1 MRMDTILTGIPILA
15 VSPAGG
21 GAGEWGAL
29 LTYIIMALGIS
40 FLCSIWEAA
49 MLSTPVSHIELLVQE
64 GRQAGFIMQGLRQN
78 VEHPISAIL
87 TLNTIAHT
95 VGAAGAGAEA
105 TAIFGSQFQGIIF
118 AILTLLILLF
128 SEIIPKTLGAVYAK
142 PLTPFTAHS
151 LRILLL
157 LFKPAV
163 FAFDFFTRAMRPS
176 EEPPTVTRS
185 ELQVMARISAEEG
198 GIQEREN
205 RVVANLLQLA
215 DVQVETIMTP
225 RTVVLMFQEAQT
237 VADIMR
243 SYTFLPFSRIPLYG
257 DSADDVKGYA
267 LRHEIYRRA
276 AADEHEVKMRDIAR
290 NLEVVPETN
299 SVAQV
304 LDEFI
309 AKQDHIFLVIDEYG
323 GTAGLITLEDTVE
336 TLLGIEILDESDRVA
351 DLQELARRRYQSQVD
366 LLAELDGRQDAAAGP
381 DEPPAPGASP

>member
-1 MRMDTILTGIPILA
+1 MDTIFTGIPVLA
-15 VSPAGG
+15 VGPAAGG
-21 GAGEWGAL
+21 SGEWGMLAA
-29 LTYIIMALGIS
+29 YIIMALGIS

-49 MLSTPVSHIELLVQE
+49 MLSTPVSHIELLVQQ
-64 GRQAGFIMQGLRQN
+64 GKQSGLVMQGLRQN

-105 TAIFGSQFQGIIF
+105 TAILGSQFQGIIF
-118 AILTLLILLF
+118 AILTLLILVF

-151 LRILLL
+151 LRILLQV
-157 LFKPAV
+157 FKPAV

-176 EEPPTVTRS
+176 EEAPTVTRS

-205 RVVANLLQLA
+205 RIVANLLQLA
-215 DVQVETIMTP
+215 EVQVETIMTP
-225 RTVVLMFQEAQT
+225 RTVVVMFQEEQT
-237 VADIMR
+237 VGEVMR
-243 SYTFLPFSRIPLYG
+243 SYRFLPFSRIPIYAE
-257 DSADDVKGYA
+257 SADDVRGYV

-276 AADEHEVKMRDIAR
+276 AADEHDVTLRDIAR
-290 NLEVVPETN
+290 QLDVVPATN

-336 TLLGIEILDESDRVA
+336 TLLGIEILDESDKVA
-351 DLQELARRRYQSQVD
+351 DLRQLARRRYQSQIELLEQMERVQD
-366 LLAELDGRQDAAAGP
+366 LGP
-381 DEPPAPGASP
+381 DSAHETDSDGEK